1 MGPARTEFMRK
12 LTRNTLGSLA
22 VAGVVALI
30 AFGLPLVDR
39 ALPAGRAVAAGQ
51 PYAVGGRVTV
61 VPPAGSSIDVTR
73 TRPGTDRGTV
83 LFVVEGV
90 RLAIVV
96 GPYRGTLD
104 EATDRLHRKITKST
118 GYQVTGAD
126 EPITTA
132 QGVTGNYGAYSS
144 PGRLGAYAIFVSN
157 RASVEVTASGPE
169 QQLRGLEDLL
179 AHSLRSV
186 TFEDHP

>member
-1 MGPARTEFMRK
+1 MGPARTEFMRT

-30 AFGLPLVDR
+30 AFGLPLFDR

-61 VPPAGSSIDVTR
+61 VPPAGSTIDVTR

-96 GPYRGTLD
+96 GPYRGSLD
-104 EATDRLHRKITKST
+104 DAAARLHRKITKST

-132 QGVTGNYGAYSS
+132 QGVVGLHGAYSS
-144 PGRLGAYAIFVSN
+144 PGRLGAYAVFVSN
-157 RASVEVTASGPE
+157 QASVEVTASGPE
-169 QQLRGLEDLL
+169 QQLRGLENLL
-179 AHSLRSV
+179 AQSLRTV
-186 TFEDHP
+186 IFQDHA